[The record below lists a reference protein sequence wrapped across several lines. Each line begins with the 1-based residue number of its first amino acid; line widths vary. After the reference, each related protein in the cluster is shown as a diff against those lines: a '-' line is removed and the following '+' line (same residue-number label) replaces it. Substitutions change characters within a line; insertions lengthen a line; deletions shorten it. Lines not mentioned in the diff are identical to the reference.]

1 MTFSS
6 KIRDLSASLRHSLAL
21 QKAKHFLPLT
31 ARMAVAS
38 GYTGAGVEIGL
49 F

>member
-6 KIRDLSASLRHSLAL
+6 RIRDLSASLRHSLAL
-21 QKAKHFLPLT
+21 QKAKLFLPLT
-31 ARMAVAS
+31 ARMAIAS
-38 GYTGAGVEIGL
+38 GCTGAVVEIGL